1 MVKKREDIEIRTSEV
16 LADSNTIYGKA
27 ISFDTLSVD
36 LGGFRETIK
45 RGAITQELIDNAD
58 IFARTNHD
66 NDYILARSKY
76 GKGSLSLELRDDGL
90 YFSFELP
97 NTEKGNELR
106 EHIKRGEITQ
116 CSFAFITAKEPNA
129 EVWRKENGI
138 VYRDIYKIGYLGDVA
153 PVYRPAY
160 EETYVSMRAME
171 CAKTLKEE
179 EELKA
184 MQEEDETE
192 KIDETTTET
201 EDETVKDNE
210 VIEDETKETVE
221 EEETKEEV
229 IDDDTEEAVEEEKE
243 PDDTEEVIDEMTKD
257 ETEEEEEE
265 TEKEIRNNETK
276 NHTKMTKE
284 FRLIK
289 AINDIANNRSVD
301 DTAQAVV
308 KAGAEE
314 MRKAGVS
321 YGGQIQLP
329 TSELREAITVT
340 AEGEDVVATEIYDIL
355 EPLRA
360 KNVLVAA
367 GAKFITGLVGDVQV
381 PSMAAGNVYWE
392 GETVSAKDGGQTF
405 SAVKLSPRRLT
416 AYIDLSKQFLMQT
429 SNSAEALIRQD
440 IINAINS
447 KLEATILGSA
457 QGTTTQPAGMFNGK
471 SKTTIASFKDVC
483 DLEAKIED
491 ANVIGECKYVM
502 SNKAKAALRNMAK
515 SAKSTELVMEG
526 GAIDGTEVLNT
537 SNVEEQNVVYG
548 DFSNLAIGQW
558 GSIDLLVDPY
568 SKAADGQVRLVINA
582 FFDAKV
588 LRDGAFAYGTTASA

>member
-1 MVKKREDIEIRTSEV
+1 MVKKDDLEIRTSEV
-16 LADSNTIYGKA
+16 LTDNKTIYGKA

-45 RGAITQELIDNAD
+45 RGAITQDLINHSD
-58 IFARTNHD
+58 IFARTNHKD
-66 NDYILARSKY
+66 DYILARSKN

-116 CSFAFITAKEPNA
+116 CSFAFNAAKEANS
-129 EVWRKENGI
+129 EVWRNENGI
-138 VYRDIYKIGYLGDVA
+138 IYRDIYKIGYLGDVA
-153 PVYRPAY
+153 PVYKPAY

-184 MQEEDETE
+184 MQEEEETE
-192 KIDETTTET
+192 EIDETTTET

-210 VIEDETKETVE
+210 VIEG
-221 EEETKEEV
+221 EETKEEV
-229 IDDDTEEAVEEEKE
+229 IDDDTEEVIDETTKDTDDETVTDNEETKEDEIETETEKTEEEKE
-243 PDDTEEVIDEMTKD
+243 T
-257 ETEEEEEE
+257 
-265 TEKEIRNNETK
+265 RNNETK
-276 NHTKMTKE
+276 NHTKMNKE

-301 DTAQAVV
+301 ETAQAVV

-329 TSELREAITVT
+329 TSELRTAITVT

-381 PSMAAGNVYWE
+381 PSMSAGNVTWE
-392 GETVSAKDGGQTF
+392 GETASAKDGGQTF
-405 SAVKLSPRRLT
+405 TAVKLSPKRLT
-416 AYIDLSKQFLMQT
+416 AYVDISKQFLVQD
-429 SNSAEALIRQD
+429 SKSAEALIRQD

-457 QGTTTQPAGMFNGK
+457 VGTTTQPAGIFNGK

-526 GAIDGTEVLNT
+526 GAIDGTAVLNT

-568 SKAADGQVRLVINA
+568 TKAADGQVRLVVNA

-588 LRDGAFAYGTTASA
+588 LRDGAFAYGTTANA

>member
-1 MVKKREDIEIRTSEV
+1 MVKKDDLEIRTSEV
-16 LADSNTIYGKA
+16 LTDNKTIYGKA

-45 RGAITQELIDNAD
+45 RGAITQDLINHSD
-58 IFARTNHD
+58 IFARTNHKD
-66 NDYILARSKY
+66 DYILARSKN

-116 CSFAFITAKEPNA
+116 CSFAFNAAKEANS
-129 EVWRKENGI
+129 EVWRNENGI
-138 VYRDIYKIGYLGDVA
+138 IYRDIYKIGYLGDVA
-153 PVYRPAY
+153 PVYKPAY

-184 MQEEDETE
+184 MQDEEETE
-192 KIDETTTET
+192 EIDETT
-201 EDETVKDNE
+201 KDNE
-210 VIEDETKETVE
+210 VVE
-221 EEETKEEV
+221 EEETKEVVKDE
-229 IDDDTEEAVEEEKE
+229 TEEAVVEEDETE
-243 PDDTEEVIDEMTKD
+243 ETEEVIDDTTKETDD
-257 ETEEEEEE
+257 ETVTDNEETKEDEIETE
-265 TEKEIRNNETK
+265 TEKTEKEKETRNNETK
-276 NHTKMTKE
+276 NHTKMNKE

-301 DTAQAVV
+301 ETAQAVV

-329 TSELREAITVT
+329 TSELRSAITVT

-381 PSMAAGNVYWE
+381 PSMSAGNVTWE
-392 GETVSAKDGGQTF
+392 GETASAKDGGQTF
-405 SAVKLSPRRLT
+405 TAVKLSPKRLT
-416 AYIDLSKQFLMQT
+416 AYVDISKQFLVQD
-429 SNSAEALIRQD
+429 SKSAEALIRQD

-457 QGTTTQPAGMFNGK
+457 VGTTTQPAGIFNGK
-471 SKTTIASFKDVC
+471 SKKTIASFKDVC

-526 GAIDGTEVLNT
+526 GAIDGTAVLNT

-568 SKAADGQVRLVINA
+568 TKAADGQVRLVVNA

>member
-1 MVKKREDIEIRTSEV
+1 MVKKSDYEIRTSEV
-16 LADSNTIYGKA
+16 LADNKTIYGKA
-27 ISFDTLSVD
+27 ISFETLSVD

-45 RGAITQELIDNAD
+45 RGAITQELIDNSD

-66 NDYILARSKY
+66 NDYILARSKN
-76 GKGSLSLELRDDGL
+76 GKGSLSLELRNDGL

-116 CSFAFITAKEPNA
+116 CSFAFNAAKEKNA
-129 EVWRKENGI
+129 EVWRNENGMI
-138 VYRDIYKIGYLGDVA
+138 YRDIYKIGYLGDVA
-153 PVYRPAY
+153 PVYNPAY
-160 EETYVSMRAME
+160 EETYVSMRAKE
-171 CAKTLKEE
+171 CVKTLKEE

-192 KIDETTTET
+192 EEAVTNE
-201 EDETVKDNE
+201 E
-210 VIEDETKETVE
+210 VIEDE
-221 EEETKEEV
+221 
-229 IDDDTEEAVEEEKE
+229 TEEAVEEEKDNE
-243 PDDTEEVIDEMTKD
+243 ETEVIEKEEKETETEETK
-257 ETEEEEEE
+257 EEEEE
-265 TEKEIRNNETK
+265 TENNIK
-276 NHTKMTKE
+276 NNTKMNKE

-289 AINDIANNRSVD
+289 AINEIANNRSVD
-301 DTAQAVV
+301 ETAQAVI

-329 TSELREAITVT
+329 TSELRAAITVT
-340 AEGEDVVATEIYDIL
+340 TEGEDVVATEIYDIL

-381 PSMAAGNVYWE
+381 PSMSAGNVYWE
-392 GETVSAKDGGQTF
+392 GETASAKDGGETF
-405 SAVKLSPRRLT
+405 SAVKLSPKRLT
-416 AYIDLSKQFLMQT
+416 AYVDISKQFLVQD
-429 SNSAEALIRQD
+429 SKSAEALIRQD

-457 QGTTTQPAGMFNGK
+457 AGTGTQPAGMFNGA
-471 SKTTIASFKDVC
+471 SKVKIASFKDVC
-483 DLEAKIED
+483 DMEAKIED
-491 ANVIGECKYVM
+491 ANVIGECKYVV

-568 SKAADGQVRLVINA
+568 TKAGDGQVRLVVNA
-582 FFDAKV
+582 YFDAKV
-588 LRDGAFAYGTTASA
+588 LRDGAFAYGTTATV

>member
-1 MVKKREDIEIRTSEV
+1 MVKKKEDLEIRTSEV

-160 EETYVSMRAME
+160 EETYVSLRAME

-201 EDETVKDNE
+201 EDDTVKDN
-210 VIEDETKETVE
+210 ETVE

-229 IDDDTEEAVEEEKE
+229 VEDDTEEAVEEEKE

-257 ETEEEEEE
+257 ETVTDNDETEEEEE
-265 TEKEIRNNETK
+265 TEKELRNNTIK

-329 TSELREAITVT
+329 TSELRGAITVT
-340 AEGEDVVATEIYDIL
+340 AEGEDVVATDIYDIL

-367 GAKFITGLVGDVQV
+367 GAKFIPGLVGDVQV
-381 PSMAAGNVYWE
+381 PSMTAGNVTWE
-392 GETVSAKDGGQTF
+392 GETASAKDGAQTF
-405 SAVKLSPRRLT
+405 TAVKLSPKRLT
-416 AYIDLSKQFLMQT
+416 AYVDISKQFLVQD
-429 SNSAEALIRQD
+429 SKSAEALIRQD

-457 QGTTTQPAGMFNGK
+457 AGTTTQPAGIFNGV

-568 SKAADGQVRLVINA
+568 TKAADGQVRLVVNA

-588 LRDGAFAYGTTASA
+588 LRNGAFAYGTTASV

>member
-45 RGAITQELIDNAD
+45 RGAITQELIDNSD

-116 CSFAFITAKEPNA
+116 SSFAFIAAKEPNA

-160 EETYVSMRAME
+160 EETHVSLRAME

-201 EDETVKDNE
+201 EDETVKDND
-210 VIEDETKETVE
+210 VVE

-229 IDDDTEEAVEEEKE
+229 VDDDTEEAVEEEKE

-257 ETEEEEEE
+257 ETVTDNDETEEEE

-308 KAGAEE
+308 AAGAEE

-329 TSELREAITVT
+329 TSELRGAITVT

-381 PSMAAGNVYWE
+381 PSMSAGNVTWE
-392 GETVSAKDGGQTF
+392 GETASAKDGAQTF
-405 SAVKLSPRRLT
+405 TAVKLSPKRLT
-416 AYIDLSKQFLMQT
+416 AYVDISKQFLVQD
-429 SNSAEALIRQD
+429 SKSAEALIRQD

-457 QGTTTQPAGMFNGK
+457 AGTTTQPAGMFNGK
-471 SKTTIASFKDVC
+471 SKTTIASFKNIC
-483 DLEAKIED
+483 DMEAAIED

-568 SKAADGQVRLVINA
+568 TKAADGQVRLVVNA

-588 LRDGAFAYGTTASA
+588 LRNGAFAYGTTASV

>member
-1 MVKKREDIEIRTSEV
+1 MVKKDDLEIRTSEV
-16 LADSNTIYGKA
+16 LTDNKTIYGKA

-45 RGAITQELIDNAD
+45 RGAITQDLINHSD
-58 IFARTNHD
+58 IFARTNHKD
-66 NDYILARSKY
+66 DYILARSKN

-116 CSFAFITAKEPNA
+116 CSFAFNAAKEANS
-129 EVWRKENGI
+129 EVWRNENGI
-138 VYRDIYKIGYLGDVA
+138 IYRDIYKIGYLGDVA
-153 PVYRPAY
+153 PVYKPAY

-184 MQEEDETE
+184 MQEEKETE
-192 KIDETTTET
+192 EIDETT
-201 EDETVKDNE
+201 KDNE
-210 VIEDETKETVE
+210 VVE
-221 EEETKEEV
+221 EEETKEVVKDE
-229 IDDDTEEAVEEEKE
+229 TEEAVVEEDETDE
-243 PDDTEEVIDEMTKD
+243 TEEVIDDTTKETDD
-257 ETEEEEEE
+257 ETVTDNEETKEDEIETE
-265 TEKEIRNNETK
+265 TEKTEKEKETRNNETK
-276 NHTKMTKE
+276 NHTKMNKE

-301 DTAQAVV
+301 ETAQAVV

-329 TSELREAITVT
+329 TSELRSAITVT

-381 PSMAAGNVYWE
+381 PSMSAGNVTWE
-392 GETVSAKDGGQTF
+392 GETASAKDGGQTF
-405 SAVKLSPRRLT
+405 TAVKLSPKRLT
-416 AYIDLSKQFLMQT
+416 AYVDISKQFLVQD
-429 SNSAEALIRQD
+429 SKSAEALIRQD

-457 QGTTTQPAGMFNGK
+457 VGTTTQPAGIFNGK
-471 SKTTIASFKDVC
+471 SKKTIASFKDVC

-526 GAIDGTEVLNT
+526 GAIDGTAVLNT

-568 SKAADGQVRLVINA
+568 TKAADGQVRLVVNA

>member
-1 MVKKREDIEIRTSEV
+1 MVKKDDLEIRTSEV
-16 LADSNTIYGKA
+16 LTDNKTIYGKA

-45 RGAITQELIDNAD
+45 RGAITQDLINHSD
-58 IFARTNHD
+58 IFARTNHKD
-66 NDYILARSKY
+66 DYILARSKN

-116 CSFAFITAKEPNA
+116 CSFAFNAAKEANS
-129 EVWRKENGI
+129 EVWRNENGI
-138 VYRDIYKIGYLGDVA
+138 IYRDIYKIGYLGDVA
-153 PVYRPAY
+153 PVYKPAY

-184 MQEEDETE
+184 MQEEEETE
-192 KIDETTTET
+192 EIDETT
-201 EDETVKDNE
+201 KDNE
-210 VIEDETKETVE
+210 VVE
-221 EEETKEEV
+221 EEETKEVVKDE
-229 IDDDTEEAVEEEKE
+229 TEEAVVEEDETE
-243 PDDTEEVIDEMTKD
+243 ETEEVIDDTTKETDD
-257 ETEEEEEE
+257 ETVTDNEETKEDEIETE
-265 TEKEIRNNETK
+265 TEKTEKEKETRNNETK
-276 NHTKMTKE
+276 NHTKMNKE

-301 DTAQAVV
+301 ETAQAVV

-329 TSELREAITVT
+329 TSELRSAITVT

-381 PSMAAGNVYWE
+381 PSMSAGNVTWE
-392 GETVSAKDGGQTF
+392 GETASAKDGGQTF
-405 SAVKLSPRRLT
+405 TAVKLSPKRLT
-416 AYIDLSKQFLMQT
+416 AYVDISKQFLVQD
-429 SNSAEALIRQD
+429 SKSAEALIRQD

-457 QGTTTQPAGMFNGK
+457 VGTTTQPAGIFNGK
-471 SKTTIASFKDVC
+471 SKKTIASFKDVC

-526 GAIDGTEVLNT
+526 GAIDGTAVLNT

-568 SKAADGQVRLVINA
+568 TKAADGQVRLVVNA

>member
-1 MVKKREDIEIRTSEV
+1 
-16 LADSNTIYGKA
+16 
-27 ISFDTLSVD
+27 
-36 LGGFRETIK
+36 
-45 RGAITQELIDNAD
+45 
-58 IFARTNHD
+58 
-66 NDYILARSKY
+66 
-76 GKGSLSLELRDDGL
+76 
-90 YFSFELP
+90 
-97 NTEKGNELR
+97 
-106 EHIKRGEITQ
+106 
-116 CSFAFITAKEPNA
+116 
-129 EVWRKENGI
+129 
-138 VYRDIYKIGYLGDVA
+138 
-153 PVYRPAY
+153 
-160 EETYVSMRAME
+160 
-171 CAKTLKEE
+171 
-179 EELKA
+179 

-210 VIEDETKETVE
+210 VVE

-257 ETEEEEEE
+257 ETVTDNDETEEEE
-265 TEKEIRNNETK
+265 TEKELRNNTIK

-329 TSELREAITVT
+329 TSELRGAITVT

-367 GAKFITGLVGDVQV
+367 GAKFIPGLVGDVQV
-381 PSMAAGNVYWE
+381 PSMTASNVTWE
-392 GETVSAKDGGQTF
+392 GETASAKDGAQTF
-405 SAVKLSPRRLT
+405 TAVKLSPKRLT
-416 AYIDLSKQFLMQT
+416 AYVDISKQFLVQD
-429 SNSAEALIRQD
+429 SKSAEALIRQD

-457 QGTTTQPAGMFNGK
+457 AGTTTQPAGIFNGV

-483 DLEAKIED
+483 NLEAKIED

-568 SKAADGQVRLVINA
+568 TKAADGQVRLVVNA

-588 LRDGAFAYGTTASA
+588 LRNGAFAYGTTASV

>member
-1 MVKKREDIEIRTSEV
+1 MVKKDDLEIRTSEV
-16 LADSNTIYGKA
+16 LTDNKTIYGKA

-45 RGAITQELIDNAD
+45 RGAITQDLINHSD
-58 IFARTNHD
+58 IFARTNHKD
-66 NDYILARSKY
+66 DYILARSKN

-116 CSFAFITAKEPNA
+116 CSFAFNAAKEANS
-129 EVWRKENGI
+129 EVWRNENGI
-138 VYRDIYKIGYLGDVA
+138 IYRDIYKIGYLGDVA
-153 PVYRPAY
+153 PVYKPAY

-184 MQEEDETE
+184 MQEEKETE
-192 KIDETTTET
+192 EIDETT
-201 EDETVKDNE
+201 KDNE
-210 VIEDETKETVE
+210 VVE
-221 EEETKEEV
+221 EEETKEVVKDE
-229 IDDDTEEAVEEEKE
+229 TEEAVVEEKDTE
-243 PDDTEEVIDEMTKD
+243 ETEEVIDETTKETDD
-257 ETEEEEEE
+257 ETVTDNDETKEDKIETE
-265 TEKEIRNNETK
+265 TEKTKEEKETRNNETK
-276 NHTKMTKE
+276 NHTKMNKE

-301 DTAQAVV
+301 ETAQAVV

-329 TSELREAITVT
+329 TSELRSAITVT

-381 PSMAAGNVYWE
+381 PSMSAGNVTWE
-392 GETVSAKDGGQTF
+392 GETASAKDGGQTF
-405 SAVKLSPRRLT
+405 TAVKLSPKRLT
-416 AYIDLSKQFLMQT
+416 AYVDISKQFLVQD
-429 SNSAEALIRQD
+429 SKSAEALIRQD

-457 QGTTTQPAGMFNGK
+457 VGTTTQPAGIFNGK
-471 SKTTIASFKDVC
+471 SKATIASFKDVC

-526 GAIDGTEVLNT
+526 GAIDGTAVLNT

-568 SKAADGQVRLVINA
+568 TKAADGQVRLVVNA

>member
-1 MVKKREDIEIRTSEV
+1 MVKKDDLEIRTSEV
-16 LADSNTIYGKA
+16 LTDNKTIYGKA

-45 RGAITQELIDNAD
+45 RGAITQDLINHSD
-58 IFARTNHD
+58 IFARTNHKD
-66 NDYILARSKY
+66 DYILARSKN

-116 CSFAFITAKEPNA
+116 CSFAFNAAKEPNS
-129 EVWRKENGI
+129 EVWRNENGI
-138 VYRDIYKIGYLGDVA
+138 IYRDIYKIGYLGDVA
-153 PVYRPAY
+153 PVYKPAY

-192 KIDETTTET
+192 EIDETTNDNEVV
-201 EDETVKDNE
+201 EDETEEAVVEEKETEEIEEEIEETTKDTDDETVTDNE
-210 VIEDETKETVE
+210 ETKEDEIETE
-221 EEETKEEV
+221 TEETKEE
-229 IDDDTEEAVEEEKE
+229 EKE
-243 PDDTEEVIDEMTKD
+243 TK
-257 ETEEEEEE
+257 
-265 TEKEIRNNETK
+265 NNESK
-276 NHTKMTKE
+276 NHTKMNKE

-301 DTAQAVV
+301 ETAQAVV

-329 TSELREAITVT
+329 TSELRSAITVT

-381 PSMAAGNVYWE
+381 PSMSAGNVTWE
-392 GETVSAKDGGQTF
+392 GETASAKDGGQTF
-405 SAVKLSPRRLT
+405 TAVKLSPKRLT
-416 AYIDLSKQFLMQT
+416 AYVDISKQFLVQD
-429 SNSAEALIRQD
+429 SKSAEALIRQD

-457 QGTTTQPAGMFNGK
+457 VGTTTQPAGIFNGK

-526 GAIDGTEVLNT
+526 GAIDGTAVLNT

-568 SKAADGQVRLVINA
+568 TKAADGQVRLVVNA